1 MNDALC
7 IKCCHFFPQGDWLWI
22 MDQANHVNDWRNF
35 MEDELVST
43 KTELGWDGYH
53 ATMLAHHQYLLV
65 MGVHCS
71 GYDLF

>member
-1 MNDALC
+1 MEDEFC
-7 IKCCHFFPQGDWLWI
+7 DKKKK
-22 MDQANHVNDWRNF
+22 
-35 MEDELVST
+35 EDELVST